1 MSGLESFFS
10 SWSLFA
16 ESYLVGILSAIL
28 LALLGV
34 WVVGRR
40 QIFLGA
46 AIAQASGGGV
56 AIALALQL
64 ALGLDASGMQALVPL
79 LAALS
84 GGLVGWIAAGS
95 LRRQFDEG
103 SVALIFLAG
112 ASGSVLLVAHHPEGL
127 EIIHRLLFSTLLGA
141 TWNDVILLGAVT
153 FLASALI
160 VRFHEWFA
168 LLTLDPD
175 ASRLA
180 GYDAQRWN
188 WILSMALGIAVGLVM
203 QATGFLYTFGFL
215 VLPVLALR
223 ERCHEVR
230 QLVWMAPL
238 LAMVVSLPSF
248 AIAYGLDLPP
258 AQVAVAGLTGVVLLS
273 WGLPKQLFSS
283 SA

>member
-1 MSGLESFFS
+1 MSDLESFIS

-16 ESYLVGILSAIL
+16 ESYLVGILSAVL
-28 LALLGV
+28 LALLGI

-46 AIAQASGGGV
+46 AIAQASGAGV
-56 AIALALQL
+56 AIALSLQL

-84 GGLVGWIAAGS
+84 GALVGWIAAGG
-95 LRRQFDEG
+95 LRIHFDEG
-103 SVALIFLAG
+103 FVALIFLAG

-127 EIIHRLLFSTLLGA
+127 EIIHRLLFSTILGA
-141 TWNDVILLGAVT
+141 TWNDVIILGAAT
-153 FLASALI
+153 SLAALL
-160 VRFHEWFA
+160 VLRFHERLA

-175 ASRLA
+175 ASSLA
-180 GYDAQRWN
+180 GFGARRAN
-188 WILSMALGIAVGLVM
+188 RILCVVLGIAVGLVM

-223 ERCHEVR
+223 ERCREVR
-230 QLVWMAPL
+230 QLLWMAPL
-238 LAMVVSLPSF
+238 LAIVVSLPSF

-258 AQVAVAGLTGVVLLS
+258 AQVAVAGLTAVVILS
-273 WGLPKQLFSS
+273 WGLGPVRERH
-283 SA
+283 

>member
-1 MSGLESFFS
+1 MSGLESFAS

-16 ESYLVGILSAIL
+16 ESYLVGVLSAMV
-28 LALLGV
+28 LALVGI
-34 WVVGRR
+34 WMVGRR
-40 QIFLGA
+40 QHLLGA

-84 GGLVGWIAAGS
+84 GGLVGWIAAGG
-95 LRRQFDEG
+95 LRVHFDEG
-103 SVALIFLAG
+103 FVALIFLAG

-127 EIIHRLLFSTLLGA
+127 EIIHRLLFSTILGA
-141 TWNDVILLGAVT
+141 TWNDVILLAAAT
-153 FLASALI
+153 FLTAALAL
-160 VRFHEWFA
+160 RFHEWFA
-168 LLTLDPD
+168 LLMLDPD
-175 ASRLA
+175 PSSLA
-180 GYDAQRWN
+180 GYDARRWSR
-188 WILSMALGIAVGLVM
+188 ILSTALGVAVGLVM

-223 ERCHEVR
+223 ERCREVR
-230 QLVWMAPL
+230 QLIWMAPL
-238 LAMVVSLPSF
+238 LAILVSLPSF

-273 WGLPKQLFSS
+273 WGLPKPAVVSQR
-283 SA
+283 

>member
-1 MSGLESFFS
+1 VSDLESFIS

-16 ESYLVGILSAIL
+16 ESYLVGILSAVL
-28 LALLGV
+28 LALLGI

-46 AIAQASGGGV
+46 AIAQASGAGV
-56 AIALALQL
+56 AIALSLQL

-84 GGLVGWIAAGS
+84 GALVGWIAAGG
-95 LRRQFDEG
+95 LRIHFDEG
-103 SVALIFLAG
+103 FVALIFLAG

-127 EIIHRLLFSTLLGA
+127 EIIHRLLFSTILGA
-141 TWNDVILLGAVT
+141 TWNDVIILGAAT
-153 FLASALI
+153 SLAALL
-160 VRFHEWFA
+160 VLRFHERLA

-175 ASRLA
+175 ASSLA
-180 GYDAQRWN
+180 GFGARRAN
-188 WILSMALGIAVGLVM
+188 RILCVVLGIAVGLVM

-223 ERCHEVR
+223 ERCREVR
-230 QLVWMAPL
+230 QLLWMAPL
-238 LAMVVSLPSF
+238 LAIVVSLPSF

-258 AQVAVAGLTGVVLLS
+258 AQVAVAGLTAVVILS
-273 WGLPKQLFSS
+273 WGLGPVRERH
-283 SA
+283 

>member
-1 MSGLESFFS
+1 MSGFENFIS

-16 ESYLVGILSAIL
+16 ESYLVGILSAVL
-28 LALLGV
+28 LALLGI

-64 ALGLDASGMQALVPL
+64 ALGLDASGLQALVPL

-84 GGLVGWIAAGS
+84 GGLVGWIAAGG
-95 LRRQFDEG
+95 LRRHFDEG

-141 TWNDVILLGAVT
+141 TWNDVIILGLAASLVAVLV
-153 FLASALI
+153 F
-160 VRFHEWFA
+160 RFHEWLA

-175 ASRLA
+175 ASSLA
-180 GYDAQRWN
+180 GIDARRWN
-188 WILSMALGIAVGLVM
+188 WVLSVALGIAVGLVM

-223 ERCHEVR
+223 ERCREVR
-230 QLVWMAPL
+230 QLVWMSPL
-238 LAMVVSLPSF
+238 LAILVSLPSF

-258 AQVAVAGLTGVVLLS
+258 AQVAVAGLTAVVIVS
-273 WGLPKQLFSS
+273 WGLGPVREHR
-283 SA
+283 